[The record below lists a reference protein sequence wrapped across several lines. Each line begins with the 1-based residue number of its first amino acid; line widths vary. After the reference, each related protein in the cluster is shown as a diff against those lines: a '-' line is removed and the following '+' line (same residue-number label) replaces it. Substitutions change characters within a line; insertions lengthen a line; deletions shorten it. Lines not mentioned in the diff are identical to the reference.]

1 MVDALVDIAI
11 DWMASETLRDARQRE
26 IGRAWCALMGA
37 AHGRDGMG
45 DVYSR
50 MINVAMVYMHSVLC
64 GIVIQNDPCG
74 SGWMRGERGRRVL
87 SGMWWKMP

>member
-1 MVDALVDIAI
+1 
-11 DWMASETLRDARQRE
+11 MASETLRDARQRE

-74 SGWMRGERGRRVL
+74 SGCGCEGNEGVGNKHTRSEQH
-87 SGMWWKMP
+87 